1 MSTIIYPS
9 PIFGPVHSRR
19 LGISLGINLL
29 PADGKVCSFD
39 CIYCECGFNEDHRP
53 SLPLPTREEVAE
65 KLEQK
70 LQAMVEEQQLPDVL
84 TFAGNGE
91 PTCHPHF
98 AEIIADT
105 IRLRNQYCPKAKVSV
120 LSNSTMIHRQ
130 AVHDALMLV
139 DNNILKLDTIDPLYI
154 NKVDHPNG
162 TYDVNT
168 IIERMKAFNGH
179 LIIQTMF
186 TGGRQGHQAPAG
198 DDLHHRPRN
207 AHPRSA
213 QGHPRTTRPNTRPR
227 HRCRHSLHGQLL
239 TNNPCQLAGI
249 IGLLTHDAA
258 LRTFQELDD
267 VLNLRAIGHL
277 ILDLIDYIEHTRLSV
292 EEQTVGIGDM
302 LLYLLVD
309 CR

>member
-53 SLPLPTREEVAE
+53 QLPLPERDEVAE

-70 LQAMVEEQQLPDVL
+70 LKQMVSEGQLPDVL

-98 AEIIADT
+98 PEIINDT
-105 IRLRNQYCPKAKVSV
+105 LRLRDKYCPEAKVSV
-120 LSNSTMIHRQ
+120 LSNSTMIRRKS
-130 AVHDALMLV
+130 VHDALMLV
-139 DNNILKLDTIDPLYI
+139 DNNILKLDTVSLEYI

-162 TYDVNT
+162 TYDVEK

-179 LIIQTMF
+179 IIIQTMF
-186 TGGRQGHQAPAG
+186 MRGECKGESVDNTGDEFVNPWIEAVKDIKPQQVMIYTIDRETP
-198 DDLHHRPRN
+198 
-207 AHPRSA
+207 A
-213 QGHPRTTRPNTRPR
+213 QGLLKATHE
-227 HRCRHSLHGQLL
+227 QLDAIRDRVIA
-239 TNNPCQLAGI
+239 AGI
-249 IGLLTHDAA
+249 PCTAS
-258 LRTFQELDD
+258 
-267 VLNLRAIGHL
+267 
-277 ILDLIDYIEHTRLSV
+277 Y
-292 EEQTVGIGDM
+292 
-302 LLYLLVD
+302 
-309 CR
+309 

>member
-70 LQAMVEEQQLPDVL
+70 LQAMVEEQRLPDVL

-139 DNNILKLDTIDPLYI
+139 DNNILKLDTIDPIYI

-186 TGGRQGHQAPAG
+186 MRGECNGESVDNTGEAYVAPWLEAVKDIKPRQVMIYTIDRETPT
-198 DDLHHRPRN
+198 
-207 AHPRSA
+207 
-213 QGHPRTTRPNTRPR
+213 QGLLKATRE
-227 HRCRHSLHGQLL
+227 QLD
-239 TNNPCQLAGI
+239 QIRDRVIAAGI
-249 IGLLTHDAA
+249 PCTAS
-258 LRTFQELDD
+258 
-267 VLNLRAIGHL
+267 
-277 ILDLIDYIEHTRLSV
+277 Y
-292 EEQTVGIGDM
+292 
-302 LLYLLVD
+302 
-309 CR
+309 